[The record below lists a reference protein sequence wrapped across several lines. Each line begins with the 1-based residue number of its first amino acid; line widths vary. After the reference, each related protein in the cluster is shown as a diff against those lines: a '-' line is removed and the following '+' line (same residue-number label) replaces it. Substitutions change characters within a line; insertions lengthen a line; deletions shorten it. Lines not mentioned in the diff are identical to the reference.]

1 VCSHDPRCYNE
12 DVNAIEVLPPA
23 SAIPVVEQKA
33 LSLIDLFVSWRPHP
47 TKVKLLIER
56 ARSRVATDSAIA
68 EALGHRAAT
77 LSHIKQKDE
86 VFRNLWLEV
95 TYDEETAVL
104 LLAYLTTR
112 GAYATIYNA
121 VNGDITLRKANVT
134 AAQSVIELAERRR
147 RAATG
152 PNPMLKALEEAI
164 G

>member
-1 VCSHDPRCYNE
+1 MCSHDPRCYNE

-112 GAYATIYNA
+112 GAYATIYDA
-121 VNGDITLRKANVT
+121 VNGGRPMRANVM

>member
-1 VCSHDPRCYNE
+1 MTTQE
-12 DVNAIEVLPPA
+12 LIPA
-23 SAIPVVEQKA
+23 PQAIPVAEQKA
-33 LSLIDLFVSWRPHP
+33 QDLVSIMAEWHPHP

-56 ARSRVATDSAIA
+56 AASRILTDSAISIS
-68 EALGHRAAT
+68 LGLHPNTASDYKRKDGT
-77 LSHIKQKDE
+77 LKY
-86 VFRNLWLEV
+86 LWNAV
-95 TYDEETAVL
+95 QYDEEMAVL

-112 GAYATIYNA
+112 GAYATMFRA
-121 VNGDITLRKANVT
+121 VTGDTTLRRANVQ